1 MSKGGLSGSGIR
13 GGVWHGV
20 LESAAGS
27 APQLELVQEGGGET
41 SPVTL
46 AVMVAPGA
54 AATGRWAV
62 SAPIP
67 VAAIR
72 EGVQTFVI
80 AEKGAGTALAAFT
93 IIAGEPLAEDIRA
106 EIDLLR
112 AELELMKT
120 ALRRLG
126 AAAEV

>member
-27 APQLELVQEGGGET
+27 APQLELVQAGGGET
-41 SPVTL
+41 SPV
-46 AVMVAPGA
+46 MVAPVAG
-54 AATGRWAV
+54 ATGRWAV

-67 VAAIR
+67 VGAIR